1 MYIVKEREMK
11 EMNIEITLDKRL
23 LDNADSD
30 FFHWDYGYELAK
42 CEYGTWRVDSL
53 GELKCHYTD
62 EEKGIDTWNY
72 ADIVNYY
79 IRNNDELAKAVDENK
94 IYFDMNNW
102 FSIEF
107 FDNNGN
113 FIENSYFGDSVYGS
127 ISESLEDFENIIKND
142 LDEVIKNLKE
152 VGVIN
157 D

>member
-1 MYIVKEREMK
+1 MK

-42 CEYGTWRVDSL
+42 CEYGTWRINSL
-53 GELKCHYTD
+53 GELKCHYVD

-79 IRNNDELAKAVDENK
+79 IRNNDELAKAVDEDK

-113 FIENSYFGDSVYGS
+113 YIESYFRDSVYGS
-127 ISESLEDFENIIKND
+127 ISEGLEDFEYQIKNY
-142 LDEVIKNLKE
+142 LDDIIEDLKE
-152 VGVIN
+152 SGVIN

>member
-1 MYIVKEREMK
+1 
-11 EMNIEITLDKRL
+11 MNIEITLDKRL

-30 FFHWDYGYELAK
+30 FFHYGYGYELAK
-42 CEYGTWRVDSL
+42 CEYGTWRVNSL

-79 IRNNDELAKAVDENK
+79 IRNNDELAKAVDEDK

-113 FIENSYFGDSVYGS
+113 YIEDYFFDSVYGS
-127 ISESLEDFENIIKND
+127 ISESLEDFKYQIENYLDDIIND
-142 LDEVIKNLKE
+142 LKE
-152 VGVIN
+152 SGVIN

>member
-1 MYIVKEREMK
+1 M
-11 EMNIEITLDKRL
+11 
-23 LDNADSD
+23 
-30 FFHWDYGYELAK
+30 
-42 CEYGTWRVDSL
+42 
-53 GELKCHYTD
+53 GELKCHYVD

-79 IRNNDELAKAVDENK
+79 IRNNDELAKAVDEDK

-113 FIENSYFGDSVYGS
+113 YIESYFRDSVYGS
-127 ISESLEDFENIIKND
+127 ISEGLEDFEYQIKNY
-142 LDEVIKNLKE
+142 LDDIIEDLKE
-152 VGVIN
+152 SGVIN

>member
-1 MYIVKEREMK
+1 MK
-11 EMNIEITLDKRL
+11 EMNVEITLDKRL

-30 FFHWDYGYELAK
+30 FFHYGYGYELAK
-42 CEYGTWRVDSL
+42 CKYGTWRVNSL
-53 GELKCHYTD
+53 GKLKCHYTD

-72 ADIVNYY
+72 VDIVNYY
-79 IRNNDELAKAVDENK
+79 IRNNNELVKAVDENK

-113 FIENSYFGDSVYGS
+113 FIENNYFGDSVYGS
-127 ISESLEDFENIIKND
+127 ISESLEDFKYQIENYLDDIIND
-142 LDEVIKNLKE
+142 LKE
-152 VGVIN
+152 SGVIN

>member
-1 MYIVKEREMK
+1 
-11 EMNIEITLDKRL
+11 MNIEITLDKRL

-30 FFHWDYGYELAK
+30 FFHYGYGYELAK
-42 CEYGTWRVDSL
+42 CEYGTWRVNSL

-79 IRNNDELAKAVDENK
+79 VRNNDELAKAVDEDK

-113 FIENSYFGDSVYGS
+113 YIEDYFFDSVYGS
-127 ISESLEDFENIIKND
+127 ISESLEDFKYQIENYLDDIIND
-142 LDEVIKNLKE
+142 LKE
-152 VGVIN
+152 SGVIN